1 MVHGDKYKWSLR
13 FITVNLTNKV
23 ALSTISYYVWG
34 THYVHRGATQPN
46 WDLRSDDGRWG
57 WRPARGKPA
66 AVWLPRS

>member
-23 ALSTISYYVWG
+23 ALYNFLSTFGG

-46 WDLRSDDGRWG
+46 WDLCSDDGRWG
-57 WRPARGKPA
+57 RRPARGKPA

>member
-23 ALSTISYYVWG
+23 ALYNFLSTFGGTRYVSPRSYTAQLG
-34 THYVHRGATQPN
+34 F
-46 WDLRSDDGRWG
+46 GRWG